1 MFLRLLIHSFLRQGQ
16 RTLLAGAA
24 VVLGTAIV
32 TSMVAVSAEIGD
44 KMNAEIRSLGAN
56 IVVYPQEDSF
66 DVQVGGIDLKPA
78 SDGAYL
84 NESELVRIKQIFW
97 AHNVRGYTPILE
109 SQVRIGDEGQPVPIV
124 GTYFAK
130 AISLPS
136 GVFYTGV
143 TKTHGWWHVEGDFPA
158 DDSRDVLLGHRLA
171 ARLGFKP
178 GDLAYIADRETRVS
192 GILTTGGSE
201 EDAIVA
207 PIGVVQHLIGRPGA
221 VRRVYISALTK
232 PEDDFARR
240 DPSTMSPEMLERWSC
255 SPYANSIAYQIGQAI
270 PNARAEQIRAVA
282 QNEGVLL
289 SRISG
294 LMWLVAIGAVTAAS
308 LAVAASTAT
317 TMLERRPDVGLMRS
331 LGADRF
337 LISGLFFA
345 EAALIALVGGSFG
358 FLLGELLAQR
368 ISIIVF
374 GSGLTLRPELLPVV
388 WLIAALVTFL
398 GSAASIRRSVRMQ
411 PSLTLRGDG
420 A

>member
-1 MFLRLLIHSFLRQGQ
+1 MFLRLLIHAFFRQG
-16 RTLLAGAA
+16 RRKLIAGTA

-32 TSMVAVSAEIGD
+32 TSMVAVSTEIGD

-84 NESELVRIKQIFW
+84 SESELVRIKQIFW

-109 SQVRIGDEGQPVPIV
+109 SQVRVGGAESQVPII

-136 GVFYTGV
+136 GTFHTGV
-143 TKTHGWWHVEGDFPA
+143 TKTHGWWHVDGTFPA

-178 GDLAYIADRETRVS
+178 GNLAYIADRETRIA
-192 GILTTGGSE
+192 GILTTGGAE
-201 EDAIVA
+201 EDAVVA
-207 PIGVVQHLIGRPGA
+207 PISLVQQLIGRPGA
-221 VRRVYISALTK
+221 VRRVYVSALTK

-240 DPSTMSPEMLERWSC
+240 DPRTMSPEMLERWSC
-255 SPYANSIAYQIGQAI
+255 SPYANSIAYQIGEAI
-270 PNARAEQIRAVA
+270 PGARAEQIRAVA
-282 QNEGVLL
+282 QNEGVVL

-294 LMWLVAIGAVTAAS
+294 LMWLVAIGALAAAA

-337 LISGLFFA
+337 LIGGLFFA
-345 EAALIALVGGSFG
+345 EAGLVALVGGSLG
-358 FLLGELLAQR
+358 FLLGQLLAQR
-368 ISIIVF
+368 IAITVF
-374 GSGLTLRPELLPVV
+374 GSGLTVRPELLPVV
-388 WLIAALVTFL
+388 WLIATLITFL
-398 GSAASIRRSVRMQ
+398 GSAASIRRSLRMQ
-411 PSLTLRGDG
+411 PSMTLRGDG

>member
-1 MFLRLLIHSFLRQGQ
+1 MFLRLLIHSFLRQSQ
-16 RTLLAGAA
+16 RKLLAGTA
-24 VVLGTAIV
+24 VVLGSAIV

-66 DVQVGGIDLKPA
+66 DVQVGGINLKPA

-109 SQVRIGDEGQPVPIV
+109 SQVRVGDEGQPVPIV

-143 TKTHGWWHVEGDFPA
+143 TKTHGWWHVEGVFPA

-192 GILTTGGSE
+192 GILTTGGTE

-221 VRRVYISALTK
+221 VRRVYVSALTK

-294 LMWLVAIGAVTAAS
+294 LMWLVAIGALTAAS

-374 GSGLTLRPELLPVV
+374 GSGLTIRPELLPVV
-388 WLIAALVTFL
+388 WLIAALVTFV

-411 PSLTLRGDG
+411 PSMTLRGDG

>member
-1 MFLRLLIHSFLRQGQ
+1 MFLRLLIHSFLRQG
-16 RTLLAGAA
+16 RRKLLAGAA
-24 VVLGTAIV
+24 VVLGTAIL
-32 TSMVAVSAEIGD
+32 TSMVAVSIEIGD

-66 DVQVGGIDLKPA
+66 DVQVGGVDWKPA

-97 AHNVRGYTPILE
+97 AHNVRGYTPMLE
-109 SQVRIGDEGQPVPIV
+109 SHVRLGGAERPVPIV

-130 AISLPS
+130 AIALPS

-143 TKTHGWWHVEGDFPA
+143 TKTHGWWHVDGLFPA
-158 DDSRDVLLGHRLA
+158 DDSRDVLLGRRLA

-178 GDLAYIADRETRVS
+178 GDLAYIADRETRIS
-192 GILTTGGSE
+192 GILTTGGVE
-201 EDAIVA
+201 EDAVVA
-207 PIGVVQHLIGRPGA
+207 PISLVQRLIGRPGA
-221 VRRVYISALTK
+221 VRRVYVSALTK

-240 DPSTMSPEMLERWSC
+240 DPRSMSGEMLERWSC

-270 PNARAEQIRAVA
+270 PSAHAEQIRAVA

-294 LMWLVAIGAVTAAS
+294 LMWLVAIGALAAAS

-331 LGADRF
+331 LGADRS

-345 EAALIALVGGSFG
+345 EAALIALVGGSLG
-358 FLLGELLAQR
+358 FLLGQLLAQQ
-368 ISIIVF
+368 IANTVF
-374 GSGLTLRPELLPVV
+374 GSGLTTRPELLPVV
-388 WLIAALVTFL
+388 WVMATLVTFI

-411 PSLTLRGDG
+411 PSMALRGDS